1 MLQFSKQSG
10 PALNVITT
18 LRFSE
23 AQVNLLDDLASRLG
37 LGKRAEAIR
46 TAIDYWLNHSPE
58 VAELL
63 SQIRDPQDQK
73 RGRVHPRKKSKQP
86 PS

>member
-1 MLQFSKQSG
+1 MLQFSRQSG
-10 PALNVITT
+10 PALNVIIT

-37 LGKRAEAIR
+37 LGKRAETIR

-58 VAELL
+58 VVELL
-63 SQIRDPQDQK
+63 SQLRCPQDQK
-73 RGRVHPRKKSKQP
+73 CGRVYPRKKSKPP